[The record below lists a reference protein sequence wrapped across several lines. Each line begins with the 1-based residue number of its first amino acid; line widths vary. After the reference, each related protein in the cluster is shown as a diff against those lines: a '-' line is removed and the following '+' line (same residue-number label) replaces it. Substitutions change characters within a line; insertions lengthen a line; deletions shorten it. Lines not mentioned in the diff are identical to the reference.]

1 MIFLNTAFA
10 EVAMSNSPPDKRRS
24 TLLRLLDAFFQE
36 ENIKWVLGLGVC
48 ILLGSSLRLVT
59 LHWQGYTPV
68 WKYLIL
74 LAYTG
79 GVFALG
85 EFGYHRMGLRK
96 TGTVLMSLTVLLIP
110 ISFLALHWIQPNSE
124 TSWIEGLPQLGL
136 VVLLGVNLIWSTYAA
151 NHIFRHFLRKSQPTF
166 LVSYLILCLAAA
178 IIPGLPVA
186 WKPVLALALWAV
198 FAAGTVKVN
207 RHIFW
212 LTEEH
217 RLTRIFGFFPIAL
230 LGSLFAV
237 VFQLGIAAEISTP
250 WMGLICTLVSLP
262 VLLTADTVARVFEQR
277 TGGIVRP
284 IPWSISGPLA
294 VGVLMTAAG
303 VLLAMTGLAVSPP
316 NPIVIPT
323 AILAAIAM
331 GLIAARTK
339 NPAFVGGLI
348 LCVMVVYQTTPILFK
363 ELVLQLRDQAAAAVR
378 EERLPYAFYGLTYAP
393 LIALFTAIAAILHRR
408 GERLFAGPLQFT
420 AMGLSLLLLGASFL
434 HPAAILPVCLLL
446 CPLLALSGVLFRQP
460 AYLIPAVV
468 SFLAAAYGLPG
479 FAQQIRLANITP
491 VVSLL
496 VWTAAAGLLLV
507 PGMWVDRW
515 FSRFP
520 GSNETPTWLGVT
532 QVCQRFSL
540 GATIVALGWWLV
552 RFASPAMVAE
562 LGPETLAAVW
572 IIILLSSHTLRWLT
586 PGLGELTLVCALG
599 LVQLGVLHY
608 GGFQVQ
614 SLERLCGMLL
624 IIWVLSYLLAQIPRT
639 RVAQAFGLAT
649 FRVSLNGLVVLFG
662 LFTLNWFAQHAI
674 APSQSPLNPLW
685 GLLMLAWGFD
695 AARRSGEPQ
704 LSMLVWGS
712 FFLFVT
718 ATLNRWLGLDEA
730 RYWWM
735 LAWTVTGLVL
745 VGLRQVMR
753 LPPHNLSTAADTTSL
768 AAVERQVPAWIAPLD
783 LLLPVLF
790 LVIGAISL
798 AWLDWGQRISGLL
811 ALAGLLTIGRCRFRL
826 DLSEML
832 LPLLNWHLLV
842 ACIAYCVGADGFVYV
857 FELGRDQI
865 ASFGMFIAAVGG
877 ISVLCFETRLR
888 KRIQE
893 PQLIDQFG
901 WLFAQDDSHL
911 RQRIK
916 GPQIVDLHRLLLMC
930 LVGGLLLAVMALK
943 SPAEWNRLD
952 QLFAVVS
959 WVAIALATFMGA
971 VRNQDQ
977 ARAWNGQA
985 VILGGMI
992 YGMLCGLLAPSV
1004 AGTPLVFLVAGLCFW
1019 LFGRWAKSD
1028 SRLAILSS
1036 SFERIGYWLPMA
1048 VLPLTLLAQSITPH
1062 RAWVGETSLPILG
1075 AAAFYFWRAVEQRQL
1090 GTAVISLVMLNL
1102 ATLLLWKDLSWSDP
1116 QLFLMPIGLSFMLL
1130 TKLMQREIPT
1140 ENRERLRLIGA
1151 LVILVSPVFH
1161 ILSEGSWLHI
1171 LTLMVA
1177 STVLS
1182 LVAIGLRNRS
1192 LLYTSTAFLVAD
1204 LVALVARGSQ
1214 DEPAV
1219 LWIVG
1224 VLLGASIIGLGAF
1237 FENHRETV
1245 LARLR
1250 GLAAELEQGS

>member
-695 AARRSGEPQ
+695 AARRSGQPQ

-753 LPPHNLSTAADTTSL
+753 LPPHDLSTAADTTSL
-768 AAVERQVPAWIAPLD
+768 AAVERQVPAWIAMLD

-877 ISVLCFETRLR
+877 ISVLCFETRLP

-893 PQLIDQFG
+893 
-901 WLFAQDDSHL
+901 
-911 RQRIK
+911 
-916 GPQIVDLHRLLLMC
+916 PQIVDLHRLLLMC

-1250 GLAAELEQGS
+1250 GLAAELEQWS

>member
-695 AARRSGEPQ
+695 AARRSGQPQ

-730 RYWWM
+730 RDWWM

-1250 GLAAELEQGS
+1250 GLAAELEQWS

>member
-1 MIFLNTAFA
+1 
-10 EVAMSNSPPDKRRS
+10 MSNSPPDKQRS

-59 LHWQGYTPV
+59 LHWQEYTPV

-110 ISFLALHWIQPNSE
+110 ISFLALHWIQADAE
-124 TSWIEGLPQLGL
+124 TSWTEGLPQFGF
-136 VVLLGVNLIWSTYAA
+136 LGVNLIWSTYAA

-166 LVSYLILCLAAA
+166 LVSYLILCLAGA
-178 IIPGLPVA
+178 IVPGLPVA
-186 WKPVLALALWAV
+186 WKPMLALALWAV

-207 RHIFW
+207 RHVFW

-323 AILAAIAM
+323 ALLAAIAM

-393 LIALFTAIAAILHRR
+393 LIALFTAIAAILYRR
-408 GERLFAGPLQFT
+408 GERLFARPLQFT

-434 HPAAILPVCLLL
+434 HPAAILPVALLL

-479 FAQQIRLANITP
+479 FAQQILPGFAQQILSANITP
-491 VVSLL
+491 VFPLL

-520 GSNETPTWLGVT
+520 GSNKTPTWLGLT

-562 LGPETLAAVW
+562 LGPETLAAVC

-599 LVQLGVLHY
+599 LVQLGVLHH

-624 IIWVLSYLLAQIPRT
+624 IAWVLSYLLAQIPRT

-649 FRVSLNGLVVLFG
+649 FRVSLNGLGVLFG
-662 LFTLNWFAQHAI
+662 LFTLDWFVQHAI

-695 AARRSGEPQ
+695 AARRSGQPQ

-718 ATLNRWLGLDEA
+718 ATLTRWLGLDEA
-730 RYWWM
+730 RHWWM

-753 LPPHNLSTAADTTSL
+753 LPPHDLSAATDTTPL
-768 AAVERQVPAWIAPLD
+768 AAGERQVPAWIAPLD

-811 ALAGLLTIGRCRFRL
+811 ALAGLLTIRRCRFHL

-842 ACIAYCVGADGFVYV
+842 ACIAYCVGADGFV

-877 ISVLCFETRLR
+877 ISVLCVETRLR

-893 PQLIDQFG
+893 PQIIDPFG
-901 WLFAQDDSHL
+901 WLFAQDDSHF
-911 RQRIK
+911 RKRIK
-916 GPQIVDLHRLLLMC
+916 GPQIVDLHQLLLMC
-930 LVGGLLLAVMALK
+930 LVGGLLVVMLELK
-943 SPAEWNRLD
+943 SSADWGPID

-977 ARAWNGQA
+977 ARVWSGQV

-1019 LFGRWAKSD
+1019 TFGRWAKSD

-1036 SFERIGYWLPMA
+1036 SFERFGYWLPMA

-1062 RAWVGETSLPILG
+1062 RAWAGATSLPILG

-1102 ATLLLWKDLSWSDP
+1102 ATSLLWKDLSWSDP
-1116 QLFLMPIGLSFMLL
+1116 QLFLMPIGLSFMVL

-1161 ILSEGSWLHI
+1161 ILSGSWLHI

-1204 LVALVARGSQ
+1204 LVALVTRSSL
-1214 DEPAV
+1214 DEPNV
-1219 LWIVG
+1219 LWIIG

-1250 GLAAELEQGS
+1250 GLAAELEQWS

>member
-992 YGMLCGLLAPSV
+992 YGILCGLLAPSV

-1250 GLAAELEQGS
+1250 GLAAELEQWS

>member
-1 MIFLNTAFA
+1 
-10 EVAMSNSPPDKRRS
+10 MSNSPPDKRRS

-992 YGMLCGLLAPSV
+992 YGILCGLLAPSV

-1250 GLAAELEQGS
+1250 GLAAELEQWS